1 MIRRKKNIITAHKD
15 DATNMVS
22 GASFNQL
29 KQSCH
34 CVCSFFYTDG
44 KEVKLNQALA
54 STNLKLSEKVDL
66 LCNLVLILSFDSDI
80 NQTVG
85 V

>member
-29 KQSCH
+29 KRAV